1 RGEIEGIRQG
11 NWKLLVKK
19 RRGQTA
25 TEPQILLFDLSKDVG
40 EKNNQA
46 EKHPEIV
53 NQLRSRMEELDAEIT
68 ANARAAWFKK

>member
-1 RGEIEGIRQG
+1 
-11 NWKLLVKK
+11 
-19 RRGQTA
+19 
-25 TEPQILLFDLSKDVG
+25 LFDLSKDVG

-46 EKHPEIV
+46 EKNPQIV